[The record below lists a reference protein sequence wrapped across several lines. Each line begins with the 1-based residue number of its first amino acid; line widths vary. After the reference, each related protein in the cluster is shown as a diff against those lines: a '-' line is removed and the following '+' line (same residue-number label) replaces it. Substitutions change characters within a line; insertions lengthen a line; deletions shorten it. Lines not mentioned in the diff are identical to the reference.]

1 MSSIV
6 SSTGEELIIHVPSI
20 TAVHPTASRVLIEII
35 ELRELIKTELH
46 LPEGMTADDG
56 APQAYIIELG
66 PNVPKDSCYTVGQR
80 IYWEGKGTPVQDPR
94 CKKNRIRALLEFSNI
109 KAIIDEE
116 E

>member
-1 MSSIV
+1 MTGIV
-6 SSTGEELIIHVPSI
+6 SLVGEELISHVPTI

-35 ELRELIKTELH
+35 EARELIKTELH
-46 LPEGMTADDG
+46 LPEGTAADDG

-66 PNVPKDSCYTVGQR
+66 PNVPEDSYYVVGQR

-94 CKKNRIRALLEFSNI
+94 CKPNRLRALLEFSNI